1 MTPDQLFVPEPNTST
16 FVFTAITK
24 FSIELVCR
32 SHRKRVA
39 PIDVSE
45 DSNFYVLR
53 SKGNW

>member
-16 FVFTAITK
+16 LVFTAITK

-45 DSNFYVLR
+45 DSNFCVLR